1 MNQREIRALLR
12 PYKVGTY
19 EWHLEG
25 LLGELILAEVWVTQG
40 GERDTRFLIIF
51 PDQTTRCFDS
61 FSELCA
67 YLDQESPAHLRAK
80 SEIQIKKFSWYVAAF
95 VFLMAVSTAI
105 YIVTTQNDIKIAV
118 VPFFL
123 GLIASGGALF
133 FGKWIVP
140 SGPANS

>member
-1 MNQREIRALLR
+1 MNQQEMRAILKH
-12 PYKVGTY
+12 YKVGTY

-25 LLGELILAEVWVTQG
+25 LLGDLVLAEVWVTQG
-40 GERDTRFLIIF
+40 RERDTRFLIIF
-51 PDQTTRCFDS
+51 PDKTTRCFDN

-67 YLDQESPAHLRAK
+67 HLDQESPAHRKAE
-80 SEIQIKKFSWYVAAF
+80 SEIQMQRFSSYVAAF

-133 FGKWIVP
+133 FGKWIMP
-140 SGPANS
+140 STR